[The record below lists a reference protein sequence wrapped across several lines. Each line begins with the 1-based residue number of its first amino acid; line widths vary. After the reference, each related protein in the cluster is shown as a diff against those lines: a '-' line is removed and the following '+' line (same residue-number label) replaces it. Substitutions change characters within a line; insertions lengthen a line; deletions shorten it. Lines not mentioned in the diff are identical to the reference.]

1 VQNSSD
7 KELLRKAFFG
17 FLTEITDINPT
28 ISLFDIT
35 EVLGELQSDL
45 MKRSVEKAAQEAQL
59 ESRG

>member
-1 VQNSSD
+1 MSQATD

-17 FLTEITDINPT
+17 FLSEITHINPT

-35 EVLGELQSDL
+35 EVLGELQSDI

-59 ESRG
+59 DSRG